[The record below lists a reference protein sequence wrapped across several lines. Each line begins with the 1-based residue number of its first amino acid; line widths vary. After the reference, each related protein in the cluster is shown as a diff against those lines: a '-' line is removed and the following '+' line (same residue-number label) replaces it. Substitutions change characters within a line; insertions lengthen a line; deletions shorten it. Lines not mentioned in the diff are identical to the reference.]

1 MLIGEAARS
10 AGLDPSAIRFYEAEG
25 VIPPPVRSESG
36 YRNYSE
42 VDVDLL
48 RFVRRLRSLELP
60 LTDVSQIVS
69 LWSRGD
75 APCSS
80 VRESISREAAAINA
94 RIEDLVRLR
103 DELRRL
109 EKAADSVGDNWP
121 TSCVCH
127 VVEAASGISE
137 E

>member
-10 AGLDPSAIRFYEAEG
+10 AGLDPSAIRFYEDQG
-25 VIPPPVRSESG
+25 VVPSPQRSESG
-36 YRNYSE
+36 YRTYTQD
-42 VDVDLL
+42 DVALL

-69 LWSRGD
+69 LWAEGNP
-75 APCSS
+75 PCSA
-80 VRESISREAAAINA
+80 VRESITREAAAIDA
-94 RIEDLVRLR
+94 RIDDLVRLR

-109 EKAADSVGDNWP
+109 EEAADSVVDNWP

-127 VVEAASGISE
+127 VVEPASRSRE
-137 E
+137 D